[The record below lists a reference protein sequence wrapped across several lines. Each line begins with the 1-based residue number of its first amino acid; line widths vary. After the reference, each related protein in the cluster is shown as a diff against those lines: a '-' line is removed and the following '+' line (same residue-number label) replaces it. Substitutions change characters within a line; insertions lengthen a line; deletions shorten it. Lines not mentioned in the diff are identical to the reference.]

1 MRAAVIGA
9 GLSALTAA
17 RELAAAGGAEIRV
30 FSVGAGAS
38 PFVHGFNIPLCPGD
52 SPEAF
57 ARDTLES
64 GRGLSDPGL
73 VARLCWDSVKVP
85 PFLRE
90 HGVELD
96 RDGGGYALLQP
107 LGSSFP
113 RVACSGSHTGVRIL
127 SALSRELRQNPRVR
141 FADHTR
147 VLRVQCAGG
156 RVCGIT
162 AFDEREKRFFSEP
175 ADCVVL
181 APGGFCGIYPFSTNP
196 PDTGG
201 DGIAMAYRAGA
212 VLTDMEFV
220 QFEPSAAVYP
230 PQLRGQSVIT
240 TMFYEGAVLRNA
252 RGERFMLRRG
262 EEAERVNKDVLSLC
276 IAEELQNGGGTA
288 HGGVYFDATGV
299 GAEVL
304 RQKYASYAERY
315 RRCGI
320 DIGREMFEI
329 APAAHTSLGG
339 VAIDENCAASVAGLF
354 AAGEVTGGIH
364 GANRIGGNAGLET
377 LVFGIRAGQSAARYL
392 QKEKT
397 PRPPLP
403 DAPIPE
409 DVSLSDEEL
418 RRIREKMER
427 RLDVDLSV
435 IRDGAGLAAA
445 KQELGAL
452 LRQVMETL
460 GARGK
465 DKKAP
470 PQLVYEAMRLENDL
484 LCALLLAASA
494 LERTGS
500 AGCHVRRDCVEESG
514 RYNVLL
520 RSGGNGPEVSRKY
533 R

>member
-17 RELAAAGGAEIRV
+17 EALCAAGAQVRI
-30 FSVGAGAS
+30 FYAGAGAS
-38 PFVHGFNIPLCPGD
+38 PFVHGFNIPLHPGD
-52 SPEAF
+52 SPEVF

-64 GRGLSDPGL
+64 GRGLSEPGL
-73 VARLCWDSVKVP
+73 VARLCGDSVKLL
-85 PFLRE
+85 PFLAE

-96 RDGGGYALLQP
+96 RDGDGYALLQP

-113 RVACSGSHTGVRIL
+113 RVACSGSHTGARIL
-127 SALSRELRQNPRVR
+127 SALREKLRQDPRVR
-141 FADHTR
+141 FAGRTR
-147 VLRVQCAGG
+147 VLRLLCNSE
-156 RVCGIT
+156 RVCGLT
-162 AFDEREKRFFSEP
+162 AFDEREKRFFSVP

-181 APGGFCGIYPFSTNP
+181 ASGGFCGIYPFSTNP
-196 PDTGG
+196 ADSGG

-212 VLTDMEFV
+212 ALTDMEFI

-252 RGERFMLRRG
+252 RGERFMLRYG
-262 EEAERVNKDVLSLC
+262 EAGERVNKDVLSLC
-276 IAEELQNGGGTA
+276 IAKELQSGGGTA

-320 DIGREMFEI
+320 DIAREMFEI

-354 AAGEVTGGIH
+354 AAGEITGGIH

-377 LVFGIRAGQSAARYL
+377 LVFGIRAGQSAVRYL
-392 QKEKT
+392 QNEKT

-409 DVSLSDEEL
+409 AVSLSDEEL
-418 RRIREKMER
+418 RHIRGKMER
-427 RLDVDLSV
+427 CLDADLSV
-435 IRDGAGLAAA
+435 IRDGAGLAAI

-452 LRQVMETL
+452 LQQVTEAL

-465 DKKAP
+465 DEKAP
-470 PQLVYEAMRLENDL
+470 PQPVYEAVRLENDL
-484 LCALLLAASA
+484 LCALLLATSA

-500 AGCHVRRDCVEESG
+500 VGCHVRRDCGEESR

-520 RSGGNGPEVSRKY
+520 CRGENGPEASRKY